1 MQDANPAVTRPS
13 GLPLLLLSSCAHA
26 IATSALFT
34 MLIPYLTRELS
45 VSLSTVATLYGVI
58 GVVSAVLG
66 VGAGVLVDRVVG
78 ARAGLCGGLM
88 LSGAA
93 TLALG
98 MPDLVGLPIGL
109 PAGIVLIGG
118 LLILV
123 GAGTAL
129 IRVSQM
135 VLTDDLYAG
144 GTDPEQR
151 DAGFLLVQLCY
162 AAGAVL
168 TPVVTGVL
176 GALFGLRWLYLLG
189 GGLLLT
195 VALVLWMN
203 ARHLPAGRPVAAG
216 PAPLRPTGGL
226 LIALLTA
233 LVLPQLLR
241 RSQGTLMQLFFSTF
255 KSAAGGALFGT
266 LGLVLVPAVLV
277 ALAVL
282 VFAALQRRGVPAGSL
297 LKLGIGIAMAA
308 AQCGAVA
315 LIVTAG
321 VAQRTGGTAI
331 VAGLW
336 CAGMSAD
343 VLLGG
348 MSSALFMRVA
358 PVQSRAT
365 LAGIAGLLGFVLGSL
380 LALR

>member
-1 MQDANPAVTRPS
+1 MQDANPAVPRPS
-13 GLPLLLLSSCAHA
+13 GLSLLLLSSCAHA

-45 VSLSTVATLYGVI
+45 VSLSMVAMLYGVV

-78 ARAGLCGGLM
+78 AHAGLTGGLA

-98 MPDLVGLPIGL
+98 MPELIGL
-109 PAGIVLIGG
+109 PAGMVLVGG

-129 IRVSQM
+129 LHVSQM

-162 AAGAVL
+162 VAGAVL
-168 TPVVTGVL
+168 TPALTGVL

-189 GGLLLT
+189 GGLLLA
-195 VALVLWMN
+195 VALVVGLSGRN
-203 ARHLPAGRPVAAG
+203 LPTGRPVSAG

-241 RSQGTLMQLFFSTF
+241 RSQGTLMQLFFSSF
-255 KSAAGGALFGT
+255 SSVAGGALFGT
-266 LGLVLVPAVLV
+266 LGLVLVPAVLIAV
-277 ALAVL
+277 AVL
-282 VFAALQRRGVPAGSL
+282 VFAALQRRGVPASSL

-321 VAQRTGGTAI
+321 IAQRPGGTAL
-331 VAGLW
+331 VGALW

>member
-1 MQDANPAVTRPS
+1 MQDANPAIPRPS

-45 VSLSTVATLYGVI
+45 MSLSTVAMLYGVI

-78 ARAGLCGGLM
+78 ARAGLCGGLL

-98 MPDLVGLPIGL
+98 MPDLVGLP
-109 PAGIVLIGG
+109 AGIVLVGG

-144 GTDPEQR
+144 GTEPERR

-162 AAGAVL
+162 AVGAVL
-168 TPVVTGVL
+168 TPVLTGVL

-203 ARHLPAGRPVAAG
+203 ERQLPAGRPVAAS

-255 KSAAGGALFGT
+255 TSAAGGALFGT
-266 LGLVLVPAVLV
+266 LGLLLVPAVLV

-297 LKLGIGIAMAA
+297 LKLGIGIVMAA

-348 MSSALFMRVA
+348 MSSALFMRMA